1 MPPSPRETPEV
12 SFVLTVFNKAWAI
25 PAVWDRLKRQEGGP
39 FEFVAVDDCSTDG
52 SQALLSDIAR
62 DEPRMRLIRGE
73 RNAGPAVRLNQ
84 GAREA
89 RGRLLYLIDGD
100 DLVPVNGAAWARNAL
115 SQAHAALIWGR
126 RRKDAAETIAG
137 PVSERRDAL
146 AFAAARPVVHMAGMV
161 ERALFLRA
169 GGVFIQDQST
179 PLRLA
184 RAAGRMLWTDAA
196 LAGVQAGPA
205 TLSANRMQ
213 QHHDRYLSAR
223 NLLADGVD
231 GAGAEALRRLCG
243 WVDLDVA
250 ALPRARCQRPL
261 RPAFVALPRIA
272 CRDVAA
278 RSSLRWIAMRPAC
291 WRSQGVATRPEQA
304 AAGDPADELAPDFS
318 PWSRSDDRARTHAQS
333 GTMTSRRSIRNRS
346 AAEKRSARLRASA
359 PRRSRETRAGAHD
372 ALERLSYSVGRKA
385 PRRL

>member
-100 DLVPVNGAAWARNAL
+100 DLAPVNGAAWARNAL

-126 RRKDAAETIAG
+126 RRKDAPETIAG
-137 PVSERRDAL
+137 PVSEKRDAL

-161 ERALFLRA
+161 ERALFLQA
-169 GGVFIQDQST
+169 GGADERVFIQDQST

-196 LAGVQAGPA
+196 LAGAQAGPA

-223 NLLADGVD
+223 NLLADGVA
-231 GAGAEALRRLCG
+231 GAGAEALRRLCVSAV
-243 WVDLDVA
+243 WK
-250 ALPRARCQRPL
+250 ARRDSGT
-261 RPAFVALPRIA
+261 RPAFASPAFVRYLGSRAGMWRP
-272 CRDVAA
+272 DVATLDRHA
-278 RSSLRWIAMRPAC
+278 AGLLAAE
-291 WRSQGVATRPEQA
+291 GVHRPEQA
-304 AAGDPADELAPDFS
+304 VA
-318 PWSRSDDRARTHAQS
+318 
-333 GTMTSRRSIRNRS
+333 
-346 AAEKRSARLRASA
+346 
-359 PRRSRETRAGAHD
+359 
-372 ALERLSYSVGRKA
+372 
-385 PRRL
+385 